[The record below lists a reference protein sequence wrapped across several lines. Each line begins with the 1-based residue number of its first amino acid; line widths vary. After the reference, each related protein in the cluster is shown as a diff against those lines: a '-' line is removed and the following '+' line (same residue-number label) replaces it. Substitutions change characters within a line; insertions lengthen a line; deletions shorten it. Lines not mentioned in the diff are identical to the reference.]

1 MALFTGISA
10 ANRVV
15 EQGDTYEYDI
25 EPAVTDTTVAVDQGE
40 GSAKVYDKDT
50 VVQWH
55 GVLRYSKRY
64 KYVGL
69 TASAAATAAANIRA
83 AYSVDVA
90 KWAVGI
96 FVSTSGGTSTSRYKY
111 LNTGS
116 VPMTCAT
123 VTPTKGDGPVWEV
136 AVDVDATFEIY
147 TDDDDEPSDSDM
159 IALATGAGITNF
171 PEST

>member
-25 EPAVTDTTVAVDQGE
+25 EPAVTDTVVAVDQGE
-40 GSAKVYDKDT
+40 GSAKFYDKDV

-69 TASAAATAAANIRA
+69 TAAAAAAAAETVRS
-83 AYSVDVA
+83 AYSVDVT

-96 FVSTSGGTSTSRYKY
+96 SVETSGGTSAARYKY
-111 LNTGS
+111 LSTGS

-123 VTPTKGDGPVWEV
+123 VTPVKLDGPLWEL

-147 TDDDDEPSDSDM
+147 TDDDDAPSDSDM

>member
-25 EPAVTDTTVAVDQGE
+25 EPAVTDTTVAVDQGQ
-40 GSAKVYDKDT
+40 GAAKVYDKDT

-69 TASAAATAAANIRA
+69 TAAAAQTAAANIRA

-147 TDDDDEPSDSDM
+147 TDDYDEPSDSDM

>member
-1 MALFTGISA
+1 MALLNSISA
-10 ANRVV
+10 ANREV

-25 EPAVTDTTVAVDQGE
+25 EPAVTDTVVAVDQGQ
-40 GSAKVYDKDT
+40 GAAKVYDKDV

-83 AYSVDVA
+83 AYAVDVD
-90 KWAVGI
+90 KWAVGLS
-96 FVSTSGGTSTSRYKY
+96 VETNNGTTTTRYKF
-111 LNTGS
+111 LNTGT

-136 AVDVDATFEIY
+136 AVDVDATLEIY
-147 TDDDDEPSDSDM
+147 TDDDDEPTDSEM
-159 IALATGAGITNF
+159 TGLATSAGITNF
-171 PEST
+171 PEIS